1 MEISAS
7 KVRGKEEKVVASMGE
22 AETLHELGH
31 PLISLYHS
39 PSLCPKD
46 RGVFGPKSRKRVDV
60 LET

>member
-1 MEISAS
+1 MLA
-7 KVRGKEEKVVASMGE
+7 RGKEEKVVASMGE